1 MEGWSEMV
9 SGSINRR
16 LNEFRRIGADWTLVS
31 GLLLVVVFLG
41 VGIVYPLFKML
52 GVSFTAEALSYYVR
66 YFSSP
71 VYLGI
76 LWNTVKLGL
85 TVGLLGTV
93 LGFLFAYVQVR
104 VDVPFKRFMH
114 LMALM
119 PIISPPFAVAT
130 SAIVLF
136 GRGGL
141 ITYKLLGFRY
151 NIYGFT
157 GLTAVLTLSLFTVA
171 YMNLQGMLRALDPSL
186 DEAATNLGASKWDV
200 FRTVTIPMLIPGIA
214 SSFLLLFVEA
224 IADLANPLVLGGDFT
239 VLASRVYIAIS
250 GEYDIFAGS
259 VLSVILLVPSLTVF
273 IVQRYWVSRKSVI
286 SVTGKP
292 SGKPTLIT
300 NPFIRWGLFGLAMF
314 FSLLILLI
322 YGTVLVGAFTELF
335 GINYALTLR
344 HFQFVLFG
352 LGSQAMLD
360 TSKMSLIATPIAGVL
375 GMLIAWLVVRKNFSG
390 RGLIDFISMLGIALP
405 GTVLGIGYLLAFNR
419 PLKIDNTIL
428 LPALAGGNA
437 IAGGTIALIL
447 AYVVRSV
454 PAGVRAG
461 VASLQQIDPSI
472 EEASI
477 SLGADSATTFR
488 KITLPLIRPAF
499 LTGLVYS
506 FARSMTSLSAVIFL
520 STPYAK
526 IMTAQ
531 ILNEVDAGRFGNAFA
546 YCDILILLVL
556 LVIGFLYLVVGTTT
570 GVERDFGVSL

>member
-1 MEGWSEMV
+1 MAAV
-9 SGSINRR
+9 SFNRR
-16 LNEFRRIGADWTLVS
+16 VNEFRRIASDWTLLT
-31 GLLLVVVFLG
+31 GLIIVVLFLA
-41 VGIVYPLFKML
+41 VTVIFPLAKML
-52 GVSFTAEALSYYVR
+52 GVSFTPDAIEYYIR
-66 YFSSP
+66 YFSSS

-76 LWNTVKLGL
+76 IWNTVKLGL
-85 TVGLLGTV
+85 VVAFLGTAM
-93 LGFLFAYVQVR
+93 GFLFAYVQVR
-104 VDVPFKRFMH
+104 VDVPFKKFMN

-130 SAIVLF
+130 AAIVLF

-141 ITYKLLGFRY
+141 ITYKLLGIRY
-151 NIYGFT
+151 NLYGFT
-157 GLTAVLTLSLFTVA
+157 GLSLVLTMSLFTVA
-171 YMNLQGMLRALDPSL
+171 YMNLQGMLKALDPSL

-200 FRTVTIPMLIPGIA
+200 FRTVTLPMLIPGIA

-224 IADLANPLVLGGDFT
+224 IADLANPLVLGGDYT

-259 VLSVILLVPSLTVF
+259 VLSVILLVPSITVF
-273 IVQRYWVSRKSVI
+273 IIQRYWVSRKSVI

-292 SGKPTLIT
+292 SGKPTMIT
-300 NPFIRWGLFGLAMF
+300 NPLVRWGLFALNMLFAI
-314 FSLLILLI
+314 LIFMV
-322 YGTVLVGAFTELF
+322 YATVFVGAFTELF
-335 GINYALTLR
+335 GINYNFTLR
-344 HFQFVLFG
+344 HFEFVLFG

-360 TSKMSLIATPIAGVL
+360 TSKMSLIATPIAGIL
-375 GMLIAWLVVRKNFSG
+375 GMLIAWLVVRKKFTG
-390 RGLIDFISMLGIALP
+390 RGAVDFVSMLGIAVP
-405 GTVLGIGYLLAFNR
+405 GTVLGIGYLLAFNN
-419 PLKIDNTIL
+419 PLKINSVTL
-428 LPALAGGNA
+428 LPALAGGTA

-447 AYVVRSV
+447 AYVVRSI

-461 VASLQQIDPSI
+461 VSSLQQIDPSI

-477 SLGADSATTFR
+477 SLGADNAITFR
-488 KITLPLIRPAF
+488 KIILPLIRPAF

-520 STPYAK
+520 STPQAK

-556 LVIGFLYLVVGTTT
+556 IVIGILYLVIGTSN
-570 GVERDFGVSL
+570 GVERDLGVSL

>member
-1 MEGWSEMV
+1 
-9 SGSINRR
+9 
-16 LNEFRRIGADWTLVS
+16 
-31 GLLLVVVFLG
+31 
-41 VGIVYPLFKML
+41 
-52 GVSFTAEALSYYVR
+52 
-66 YFSSP
+66 
-71 VYLGI
+71 
-76 LWNTVKLGL
+76 
-85 TVGLLGTV
+85 
-93 LGFLFAYVQVR
+93 
-104 VDVPFKRFMH
+104 
-114 LMALM
+114 
-119 PIISPPFAVAT
+119 
-130 SAIVLF
+130 
-136 GRGGL
+136 RGGL
-141 ITYKLLGFRY
+141 ITYRLFGIRY
-151 NIYGFT
+151 NLYGFT
-157 GLTAVLTLSLFTVA
+157 GLTIVLTLSLFTVA

-186 DEAATNLGASKWDV
+186 DEAATNLGASKWHV
-200 FRTVTIPMLIPGIA
+200 FRTITLPMLIPGIA

-292 SGKPTLIT
+292 AGKPTMIT
-300 NPFIRWGLFGLAMF
+300 NPIVRWGLFALTMF

-322 YGTVLVGAFTELF
+322 YGTVFVGAFTELF
-335 GINYALTLR
+335 GINYTPTLR
-344 HFQFVLFG
+344 HFEFVVLG
-352 LGSQAMLD
+352 LGSQAMMD
-360 TSKMSLIATPIAGVL
+360 TTKMSLIATPIAGVL
-375 GMLIAWLVVRKNFSG
+375 GMLIAWLVVRKHFTG
-390 RGLIDFISMLGIALP
+390 RSLIDFISMLGIALP
-405 GTVLGIGYLLAFNR
+405 GTVLGIGYLLAFNK
-419 PLKIDNTIL
+419 PADIGSITL
-428 LPALAGGNA
+428 LPPLAGGTA

-477 SLGADSATTFR
+477 SLGADNATTFR
-488 KITLPLIRPAF
+488 KVTLPLIRPAF

-546 YCDILILLVL
+546 YCDILIIMVL
-556 LVIGFLYLVVGTTT
+556 IVIGILYFVVGTTT

>member
-1 MEGWSEMV
+1 MA
-9 SGSINRR
+9 SISLNRR
-16 LNEFRRIGADWTLVS
+16 LGEFRRIGSDWTLLV
-31 GLLLVVVFLG
+31 GLLVVLLFLAAA
-41 VGIVYPLFKML
+41 IIYPLFKML
-52 GVSFTAEALSYYVR
+52 GVSFTPQAFSYFVR

-76 LWNTVKLGL
+76 LWNTIKLGL
-85 TVGLLGTV
+85 VVGLFGTL

-104 VDVPFKRFMH
+104 LDVPCKRFMH

-130 SAIVLF
+130 AAIVLF

-141 ITYKLLGFRY
+141 ITYRLFGIRY
-151 NIYGFT
+151 NLYGFS
-157 GLTAVLTLSLFTVA
+157 GLTIVLTLSLFTVA

-200 FRTVTIPMLIPGIA
+200 FRTVTLPMLIPGIA

-224 IADLANPLVLGGDFT
+224 IADLANPLVLGGDYT

-273 IVQRYWVSRKSVI
+273 ILQRYWVSRKSVI

-292 SGKPTLIT
+292 SGRPTMIT
-300 NPFIRWGLFGLAMF
+300 NPLARWGLFALTMF
-314 FSLLILLI
+314 FSLLIFLI

-375 GMLIAWLVVRKNFSG
+375 GMLIAWLVVRKKFTG
-390 RGLIDFISMLGIALP
+390 RGVIDFVSMLGIALP
-405 GTVLGIGYLLAFNR
+405 GTVLGIGYLLAFNT
-419 PLKIDNTIL
+419 PLKINSTVIL
-428 LPALAGGNA
+428 PSLAGGTA

-488 KITLPLIRPAF
+488 KVTLPLIRPAF

-556 LVIGFLYLVVGTTT
+556 IVIGVLYLLIGSSN
-570 GVERDFGVSL
+570 GVERDLGVSF

>member
-1 MEGWSEMV
+1 MR
-9 SGSINRR
+9 GSLKAR
-16 LNEFRRIGADWTLVS
+16 LDEFRRIGSDWTLVT
-31 GLLLVVVFLG
+31 GLIVVIGFLAIA
-41 VGIVYPLFKML
+41 IVLPLFQML
-52 GVSFTAEALSYYVR
+52 GVSFTTDALSYYIR

-76 LWNTVKLGL
+76 MKNTVQLGMV
-85 TVGLLGTV
+85 VGLLGTI

-104 VDVPFKRFMH
+104 LDVPCKRFMH

-130 SAIVLF
+130 AAIVLF

-141 ITYKLLGFRY
+141 ITFRMLGIRY
-151 NIYGFT
+151 DLYGFT
-157 GLTAVLTLSLFTVA
+157 GLTMVLTLSLFTVA
-171 YMNLQGMLRALDPSL
+171 YMNLAGMMRALDPSL

-200 FRTVTIPMLIPGIA
+200 FRTVTLPMLVPGIA

-273 IVQRYWVSRKSVI
+273 IIQRYWVSRKSVI

-292 SGKPTLIT
+292 SGKPTRIT
-300 NPFIRWGLFGLAMF
+300 NPVIRWGLFSLTMF

-322 YGTVLVGAFTELF
+322 YGTVFVGAFTELF
-335 GINYALTLR
+335 GINYTLTLR
-344 HFQFVLFG
+344 HFQFVLMG
-352 LGSQAMLD
+352 LGSQAMID

-375 GMLIAWLVVRKNFSG
+375 GMLIAWLVVRKKFTG
-390 RGLIDFISMLGIALP
+390 RGLIDFTSMLGIALP

-419 PLKIDNTIL
+419 PLKFDDTVI
-428 LPALAGGNA
+428 LPALAGGTA
-437 IAGGTIALIL
+437 IAGGTVALIM

-472 EEASI
+472 EEAAI
-477 SLGADSATTFR
+477 SLGADNATTFR

-546 YCDILILLVL
+546 YCDILILMVL

>member
-1 MEGWSEMV
+1 MV
-9 SGSINRR
+9 SGSAKRS
-16 LNEFRRIGADWTLVS
+16 LDEFRRIGADWTLVV
-31 GLLLVVVFLG
+31 GLLLVIVFLG
-41 VGIVYPLFKML
+41 VGIILPLFKML
-52 GVSFTAEALSYYVR
+52 GVSFTTEALAYYVR

-76 LWNTVKLGL
+76 LMNTIQLGL
-85 TVGLLGTV
+85 VVGLFGT
-93 LGFLFAYVQVR
+93 LMGFLFAYVQVR
-104 VDVPFKRFMH
+104 LDVPCKRFMN

-130 SAIVLF
+130 AAIVLF

-141 ITYKLLGFRY
+141 ITYKLMGIRY
-151 NIYGFT
+151 DLYGFA
-157 GLTAVLTLSLFTVA
+157 GLAGVLTLSLFTVA

-186 DEAATNLGASKWDV
+186 DEAATNLGATKWDV
-200 FRTVTIPMLIPGIA
+200 FRTVTLPMLIPGIA

-273 IVQRYWVSRKSVI
+273 IIQRYWVSRKSVI

-300 NPFIRWGLFGLAMF
+300 NPFIRWGLFALAMF

-322 YGTVLVGAFTELF
+322 YGTVFVGAFTELF
-335 GINYALTLR
+335 GINYAFTLR
-344 HFQFVLFG
+344 HFQFVMFG
-352 LGSQAMLD
+352 LGKQAMFD
-360 TSKMSLIATPIAGVL
+360 TTKMSLIATPIAGVL
-375 GMLIAWLVVRKNFSG
+375 GMLIAWLVVRKKFAG
-390 RGLIDFISMLGIALP
+390 RGLLDFTSMLGIALP

-419 PLKIDNTIL
+419 PLKIDTTVI
-428 LPALAGGNA
+428 LPALAGGTA

-472 EEASI
+472 EEAAI
-477 SLGADSATTFR
+477 SLGADNATTFR

-531 ILNEVDAGRFGNAFA
+531 ILNETDAGRFGNAFA
-546 YCDILILLVL
+546 YCDILIIMVL
-556 LVIGFLYLVVGTTT
+556 LVIGFLYFVVGTTT
-570 GVERDFGVSL
+570 GVERDYGVSV

>member
-1 MEGWSEMV
+1 MR
-9 SGSINRR
+9 GSSKAR
-16 LNEFRRIGADWTLVS
+16 LDEFRRIGSDWTLLT
-31 GLLLVVVFLG
+31 GLIVVVAFLAIA
-41 VGIVYPLFKML
+41 IVLPLFQML
-52 GVSFTAEALSYYVR
+52 GVSFTTEALSYYIR

-76 LWNTVKLGL
+76 MKNTVQLGMV
-85 TVGLLGTV
+85 VGLLGTI
-93 LGFLFAYVQVR
+93 LGFLFAFVQVR
-104 VDVPFKRFMH
+104 LDVPCKRFMH

-130 SAIVLF
+130 AAIVLF

-141 ITYKLLGFRY
+141 ITFRMLGIRY
-151 NIYGFT
+151 DLYGFT

-171 YMNLQGMLRALDPSL
+171 YMNLAGMLRALDPSL

-200 FRTVTIPMLIPGIA
+200 FRTVTLPMLVPGIA

-273 IVQRYWVSRKSVI
+273 IIQRYWVSRKSVI

-292 SGKPTLIT
+292 SGKQTRIT
-300 NPFIRWGLFGLAMF
+300 NPFIRWGLFGLTMF

-322 YGTVLVGAFTELF
+322 YGTVFVGAFTELF
-335 GINYALTLR
+335 GINYAPTLR
-344 HFQFVLFG
+344 HFQFVLMG
-352 LGSQAMLD
+352 LGSQAMMD

-375 GMLIAWLVVRKNFSG
+375 GMLIAWLVVRKKFAG
-390 RGLIDFISMLGIALP
+390 RGLIDFTSMLGIALP

-419 PLKIDNTIL
+419 PLKFDNTVI
-428 LPALAGGNA
+428 LPALAGGTA
-437 IAGGTIALIL
+437 IAGGTVALIM

-472 EEASI
+472 EEAAI
-477 SLGADSATTFR
+477 SLGADNATTFR

-570 GVERDFGVSL
+570 GVERDFGGSL

>member
-1 MEGWSEMV
+1 MV
-9 SGSINRR
+9 SGSPKRI
-16 LNEFRRIGADWTLVS
+16 LDEFRRIGADWTLLS
-31 GLLLVVVFLG
+31 GLLLVIVFLG
-41 VGIVYPLFKML
+41 IAIVFPLVKML
-52 GVSFTAEALSYYVR
+52 GVSFTPEALEYYIR

-76 LWNTVKLGL
+76 IRNTVELGVV
-85 TVGLLGTV
+85 VGLFGTII
-93 LGFLFAYVQVR
+93 GFLFAYVQVR
-104 VDVPFKRFMH
+104 LDVPCKRFMH

-130 SAIVLF
+130 AAIVLF

-141 ITYKLLGFRY
+141 ITFRLLGIRY
-151 NIYGFT
+151 DLYGFA
-157 GLTAVLTLSLFTVA
+157 GLAGVLTLSLFTVA

-200 FRTVTIPMLIPGIA
+200 FRTVTLPMLIPGIA

-273 IVQRYWVSRKSVI
+273 IIQRYWVSRKSVI

-292 SGKPTLIT
+292 SGKPTFIT
-300 NPFIRWGLFGLAMF
+300 NPFIRWGLFGLTMF
-314 FSLLILLI
+314 FSLLILLV
-322 YGTVLVGAFTELF
+322 YGTVFVGAFTELF
-335 GINYALTLR
+335 GINYAFTLR
-344 HFQFVLFG
+344 HFQFVLLG

-375 GMLIAWLVVRKNFSG
+375 GMLIAWLVVRKQFAG
-390 RGLIDFISMLGIALP
+390 RGLIDFTSMLGIALP
-405 GTVLGIGYLLAFNR
+405 GTVLGIGYLLAFNK
-419 PLKIDNTIL
+419 PFKIDDTVL
-428 LPALAGGNA
+428 LPALAGGTA
-437 IAGGTIALIL
+437 VAGGTIALII

-472 EEASI
+472 EEAAI
-477 SLGADSATTFR
+477 SLGADNATTFR

-499 LTGLVYS
+499 LTGLVYG

-546 YCDILILLVL
+546 YCDILIILVL
-556 LVIGFLYLVVGTTT
+556 LVIGFLYFVVGTTT

>member
-1 MEGWSEMV
+1 MAL
-9 SGSINRR
+9 GSLKRR
-16 LNEFRRIGADWTLVS
+16 LGEFRRIGSDWTLVA
-31 GLLLVVVFLG
+31 GLLVVVIFLG
-41 VGIVYPLFKML
+41 IAIIFPLTKML
-52 GVSFTAEALSYYVR
+52 GVSFTPQSFEYYVR

-76 LWNTVKLGL
+76 MWNTVQLGL
-85 TVGLLGTV
+85 VVGLLGTA

-104 VDVPFKRFMH
+104 VNVPCKKFMN

-130 SAIVLF
+130 AAIVLF

-141 ITYKLLGFRY
+141 ITYKLFGIRY
-151 NIYGFT
+151 NLYGFT
-157 GLTAVLTLSLFTVA
+157 GLTMVLTLSLFTVA

-186 DEAATNLGASKWDV
+186 DEAATNLGASKWHV
-200 FRTVTIPMLIPGIA
+200 FRTITLPMLIPGIA

-273 IVQRYWVSRKSVI
+273 IIQRYWVSRKSVI

-292 SGKPTLIT
+292 SGKPSMIT
-300 NPFIRWGLFGLAMF
+300 NPVVRWGLFAITMF
-314 FSLLILLI
+314 FSLLIFLI
-322 YGTVLVGAFTELF
+322 YGTVFVGAFTELF
-335 GINYALTLR
+335 GINYTLTLR
-344 HFQFVLFG
+344 HFEFVLFG
-352 LGSQAMLD
+352 LGSQAMMD

-375 GMLIAWLVVRKNFSG
+375 GMLIAWLVVRKHFTG
-390 RGLIDFISMLGIALP
+390 RSLVDFTSMLGIALP

-419 PLKIDNTIL
+419 PFEINNVTIL
-428 LPALAGGNA
+428 PPLAGGTA

-546 YCDILILLVL
+546 YCDILIILVL
-556 LVIGFLYLVVGTTT
+556 IVIGILYFVVGTTT

>member
-1 MEGWSEMV
+1 MV
-9 SGSINRR
+9 SGSLKRR
-16 LNEFRRIGADWTLVS
+16 LGEFQRIGSDWTLLV
-31 GLLLVVVFLG
+31 GLLVVILFLG
-41 VGIVYPLFKML
+41 VAIVYPLFKML
-52 GVSFTAEALSYYVR
+52 GISFTQEALAYYTR

-76 LWNTVKLGL
+76 IWNTVELGL
-85 TVGLLGTV
+85 VVGFFGTA

-104 VDVPFKRFMH
+104 LDVPFKRFMH

-130 SAIVLF
+130 AAIVLF

-141 ITYKLLGFRY
+141 ITYKLFGIRY
-151 NIYGFT
+151 NLYGFT
-157 GLTAVLTLSLFTVA
+157 GLSAVLTLSLFTVA

-200 FRTVTIPMLIPGIA
+200 FRTVTLPMLIPGIA

-224 IADLANPLVLGGDFT
+224 IADLANPLVMGGDFT
-239 VLASRVYIAIS
+239 VLASRVYIAIA

-292 SGKPTLIT
+292 AGRPTMIT
-300 NPFIRWGLFGLAMF
+300 NPFVRWGLFAVAMF
-314 FSLLILLI
+314 FALLILLV
-322 YGTVLVGAFTELF
+322 YGTVFVGAFTELF
-335 GINYALTLR
+335 GINYTPTLQ
-344 HFQFVLFG
+344 HFQFVLLG

-390 RGLIDFISMLGIALP
+390 RGLIDFTSMLGIALP

-419 PLKIDNTIL
+419 PFEAGGVTL
-428 LPALAGGNA
+428 LPTLAGGTA
-437 IAGGTIALIL
+437 IAGGTIALIM

-454 PAGVRAG
+454 PAGLRAG
-461 VASLQQIDPSI
+461 VASLQQIDPAI

-556 LVIGFLYLVVGTTT
+556 LVIGLLYLVVGTTT
-570 GVERDFGVSL
+570 GVERDLGVSF

>member
-1 MEGWSEMV
+1 MV

>member
-1 MEGWSEMV
+1 MR
-9 SGSINRR
+9 GSSKAR
-16 LNEFRRIGADWTLVS
+16 LDEFRRIGSDWTLLT
-31 GLLLVVVFLG
+31 GLIVVIAFLTIA
-41 VGIVYPLFKML
+41 IVLPLFQML
-52 GVSFTAEALSYYVR
+52 GVSFTTDALSYYIR

-76 LWNTVKLGL
+76 MKNTVQLGMV
-85 TVGLLGTV
+85 VGLLGTI
-93 LGFLFAYVQVR
+93 LGFLFAFVQVR
-104 VDVPFKRFMH
+104 LDVPCKRFMH

-130 SAIVLF
+130 AAIVLF

-141 ITYKLLGFRY
+141 ITFRMLGIRY
-151 NIYGFT
+151 DLYGFT
-157 GLTAVLTLSLFTVA
+157 GLTMVLTLSLFTVA
-171 YMNLQGMLRALDPSL
+171 YMNLAGMLRALDPSL

-200 FRTVTIPMLIPGIA
+200 FRTVTLPMLVPGIA

-273 IVQRYWVSRKSVI
+273 IIQRYWVSRKSVI

-292 SGKPTLIT
+292 SGKQTRIT
-300 NPFIRWGLFGLAMF
+300 NPFIRWGLFGLTMF

-322 YGTVLVGAFTELF
+322 YGTVFVGAFTELF
-335 GINYALTLR
+335 GINYAPTLR
-344 HFQFVLFG
+344 HFQFVLMG
-352 LGSQAMLD
+352 LGSQAMMD

-375 GMLIAWLVVRKNFSG
+375 GMLIAWLVVRKKFAG
-390 RGLIDFISMLGIALP
+390 RGLIDFTSMLGIALP

-419 PLKIDNTIL
+419 PLKFDNTVI
-428 LPALAGGNA
+428 LPALAGGTA
-437 IAGGTIALIL
+437 IAGGTVALIM

-472 EEASI
+472 EEAAI
-477 SLGADSATTFR
+477 SLGADNATTFR

-546 YCDILILLVL
+546 YCDILILMVL

>member
-1 MEGWSEMV
+1 MA
-9 SGSINRR
+9 SGSPKRM
-16 LNEFRRIGADWTLVS
+16 LDEFRRIGADWTLLS
-31 GLLLVVVFLG
+31 GLLLVIGFLG
-41 VGIVYPLFKML
+41 IAIVFPLIKML
-52 GVSFTAEALSYYVR
+52 GVSFTTEALEYYIR

-76 LWNTVKLGL
+76 IRNTVELGVV
-85 TVGLLGTV
+85 VGLMGTII
-93 LGFLFAYVQVR
+93 GFLFAYVQVR
-104 VDVPFKRFMH
+104 LDVPFKRFMH

-130 SAIVLF
+130 AAIVLF

-141 ITYKLLGFRY
+141 ITFRLFGIRY
-151 NIYGFT
+151 DLYGFD
-157 GLTAVLTLSLFTVA
+157 GLSAVLTLSLFTVA

-200 FRTVTIPMLIPGIA
+200 FRTVTLPMLIPGIA

-273 IVQRYWVSRKSVI
+273 VIQRYWVSRKSVI

-300 NPFIRWGLFGLAMF
+300 NPFIRWGLFAITMF

-322 YGTVLVGAFTELF
+322 YGTVFVGAFTELF
-335 GINYALTLR
+335 GINYAFTLR
-344 HFQFVLFG
+344 HFQFVVLG

-360 TSKMSLIATPIAGVL
+360 TSKMSLIATPIAGIL
-375 GMLIAWLVVRKNFSG
+375 GMLIAWLVVRKQFAG
-390 RGLIDFISMLGIALP
+390 RGLIDFTSMLGIALP
-405 GTVLGIGYLLAFNR
+405 GTVLGIGYLLAFNK
-419 PLKIDNTIL
+419 PFKIDDTVV
-428 LPALAGGNA
+428 LPALAGGTA

-472 EEASI
+472 EEAAI
-477 SLGADSATTFR
+477 SLGADNATTFR
-488 KITLPLIRPAF
+488 KVTLPLIRPAF

-546 YCDILILLVL
+546 YCDILIILVL
-556 LVIGFLYLVVGTTT
+556 LVIGFLYFVVGTTT

>member
-1 MEGWSEMV
+1 MR
-9 SGSINRR
+9 GSSKAR
-16 LNEFRRIGADWTLVS
+16 LDEFRRIGSDWTLLA
-31 GLLLVVVFLG
+31 GLIVVVAFLAIA
-41 VGIVYPLFKML
+41 IVLPLFQML
-52 GVSFTAEALSYYVR
+52 GVSFTTDALSYYIR

-76 LWNTVKLGL
+76 MKNTVQLGMV
-85 TVGLLGTV
+85 VGLLGTI

-104 VDVPFKRFMH
+104 LDVPCKRFMH

-130 SAIVLF
+130 AAIVLF

-141 ITYKLLGFRY
+141 ITFRLFGIRY
-151 NIYGFT
+151 DLYGFT

-171 YMNLQGMLRALDPSL
+171 YMNLAGMLRALDPSL

-200 FRTVTIPMLIPGIA
+200 FRTVTLPMLVPGIA

-273 IVQRYWVSRKSVI
+273 IIQRYWVSRKSVI

-292 SGKPTLIT
+292 SGKQTRIT
-300 NPFIRWGLFGLAMF
+300 NPFIRWGLFGLTMF

-322 YGTVLVGAFTELF
+322 YGTVFVGAFTELL
-335 GINYALTLR
+335 GINYTPTLR
-344 HFQFVLFG
+344 HFQFVLMG
-352 LGSQAMLD
+352 LGSQAMMD

-375 GMLIAWLVVRKNFSG
+375 GMLIAWLVVRKKFAG
-390 RGLIDFISMLGIALP
+390 RGLIDFTSMLGIALP

-419 PLKIDNTIL
+419 PLKFDNTVI
-428 LPALAGGNA
+428 LPALAGGTA
-437 IAGGTIALIL
+437 IAGGTVALIM

-472 EEASI
+472 EEAAI
-477 SLGADSATTFR
+477 SLGADNATTFR